1 MKKHLDLLYFLVK
14 IVRFILQVPLIIINF
29 VGNFYANLLLFIDRK
44 NHNANWQQML
54 QESID
59 KFKSEKVIISE
70 NPKRIIQ
77 FYTPSLLASFRAKTV
92 LTKEPDTIK
101 WLNDHESKD
110 KYLFDI
116 GANLGVYSIYYA
128 KKFNAKVFAFEPSFK
143 NLEIMARNIRLNSLQ
158 ENITIISNPIT
169 EKFTISNFFQGDFK
183 AGAAEASFDNKKFVE
198 DFKSINRE
206 NVSKEKISYNT
217 LGISIDSLFD
227 LDLLKSPKLIKIDV
241 DGNEV
246 KILKGC
252 NKFLDNSEK
261 TSILIE
267 TRSNTKKSVEEKLIN
282 HGYKKISSYKDN
294 SIWEN

>member
-1 MKKHLDLLYFLVK
+1 MKKHLELLYFLVK
-14 IVRFILQVPLIIINF
+14 VARYILKVPLIIINF
-29 VGNFYANLLLFIDRK
+29 IGNFYANLLLFIDRR

-54 QESID
+54 QDSID
-59 KFKSEKVIISE
+59 KFKSEKIIISE
-70 NPKRIIQ
+70 NPKKIIQ

-92 LTKEPDTIK
+92 LTKEPDTIN
-101 WLNDHESKD
+101 WLNEHGSED

-143 NLEIMARNIRLNSLQ
+143 NLEIMARNIRLNSLHA
-158 ENITIISNPIT
+158 NITIISNPIT

-183 AGAAEASFDNKKFVE
+183 AGAAEASFDNEKLVE
-198 DFKSINRE
+198 KFKSIHRE
-206 NVSKEKISYNT
+206 NESKEKISYNT
-217 LGISIDSLFD
+217 LGLSIDGLLN
-227 LDLLKSPKLIKIDV
+227 LDLLKIPKLVKIDV

-246 KILKGC
+246 EILNGC
-252 NKFLDNSEK
+252 NEFLAKSEK

-267 TRSNTKKSVEEKLIN
+267 TRLNTKKSVEEKLTD

>member
-101 WLNDHESKD
+101 WLNDHGSKD